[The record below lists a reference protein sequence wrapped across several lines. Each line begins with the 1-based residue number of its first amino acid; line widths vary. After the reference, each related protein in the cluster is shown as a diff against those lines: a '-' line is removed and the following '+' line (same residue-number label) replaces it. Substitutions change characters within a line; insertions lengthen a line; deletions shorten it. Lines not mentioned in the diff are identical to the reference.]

1 MPIPSYE
8 QDKYPRLRYSGLK
21 QNRDFT
27 VLSPKT
33 VKQRSAW
40 NRTPITL
47 LTNSPNPSHVHRLI
61 ICFSFSAN
69 RRGVVD
75 PTRANANTQ
84 TMSLRRNVY
93 AQLLQDTRRLLLNTL
108 TRIVTTATSAS
119 EFNARFPTDT
129 SFFSS
134 QLEVFLL
141 RYAYFSRI
149 FDCSAGWCVR

>member
-1 MPIPSYE
+1 MIIIRRTNTAFSSTSSTTFFISGYCITTPQLIQSTPS
-8 QDKYPRLRYSGLK
+8 P
-21 QNRDFT
+21 FT
-27 VLSPKT
+27 T
-33 VKQRSAW
+33 
-40 NRTPITL
+40 TM

-69 RRGVVD
+69 RRGVVN

-84 TMSLRRNVY
+84 TVSLRRNVY